1 MNIRPFQQQ
10 DFSRILDIYAHS
22 KLDELIFESNKFIL
36 IPLDQDQ
43 KRLKAFKASQVF
55 VYEEHDISGYLA
67 LDNSEI
73 GSLFVHA
80 DHRGKGIG
88 AALLNFALT
97 KIQYNASLHVVS
109 SNAPAKKLY
118 IKQGF
123 KKVEGFMAQYNGL
136 DVQVDKMIHQSD

>member
-1 MNIRPFQQQ
+1 MTIRPFQQQ
-10 DFSRILDIYAHS
+10 DFFRILDIYAHS

-55 VYEEHDISGYLA
+55 VYEEQDICGYLA
-67 LDNSEI
+67 LDNFEI

-80 DHRGKGIG
+80 NHRGQGIG

-109 SNAPAKKLY
+109 SNIPAKNLY

-123 KKVEGFMAQYNGL
+123 KKTEEFVAQYNGV
-136 DVQVDKMIHQSD
+136 DVQVDKMIHQSG